1 MGWYAK
7 QKARNESAKARKSSM
22 LASFGSGPN
31 RCIEVYED
39 RVEVMTTNH
48 SVATSNK
55 LAEASGT
62 GRFGWKVMPY
72 DTGVEAEVVEGD
84 PGTAQTS
91 RVTVTRLIG
100 LGIFA
105 LAIPKKSGGV
115 KPKAVLFIANTSG
128 ESITVTLDAARI
140 AEAKVVEAA
149 INGAVGSR
157 VTSAS

>member
-1 MGWYAK
+1 MGWYVK
-7 QKARNESAKARKSSM
+7 QKARNQAAKARKSSV

-55 LAEASGT
+55 LAKASGS
-62 GRFGWKVMPY
+62 GRTGWKVMPY
-72 DTGVEAEVVEGD
+72 NTGVEAEVVEGD
-84 PGTAQTS
+84 PGTGQTS

-105 LAIPKKSGGV
+105 LAVPKKSGA
-115 KPKAVLFIANTSG
+115 KPKAVLFIANTAG
-128 ESITVTLDAARI
+128 ESITLTLDADRI

-149 INGAVGSR
+149 INGAVA
-157 VTSAS
+157 SATVV